1 MKGELIIQGNR
12 LRETIR
18 EQLQQAL
25 SMEAVRA
32 SIETEFYLVNLL
44 SDVHAADHLHSVHE
58 SAKPLAQSYLEA
70 VQGPSASK
78 ALQLKQIGDATLVT
92 LGFFAESIR
101 KSIMGTSYYLAI
113 GNAAYDELAA
123 IHVCDPQFAAIYAEL
138 AAKFAELTEVLA
150 HLAPWNR
157 AVNDAD
163 LVNIYRRWLA
173 TGDDHLAE
181 QLKQAGILGDDTT
194 H

>member
-18 EQLQQAL
+18 EQLQRAL

-44 SDVHAADHLHSVHE
+44 SDVHDADHLHSVHE
-58 SAKPLAQSYLEA
+58 SEKPLAQSYLEA
-70 VQGPSASK
+70 MQEPVATR
-78 ALQLKQIGDATLVT
+78 ALQLKEIGDATLVT

-101 KSIMGTSYYLAI
+101 NSIMGTSYYLSI

-123 IHVCDPQFAAIYAEL
+123 INCCDAQFAAIYAEL
-138 AAKFAELTEVLA
+138 ATKFAELTEVLA

-157 AVNDAD
+157 ALTDAE
-163 LVNIYRRWLA
+163 LVNLYRRWLA
-173 TGDDHLAE
+173 TGDERLAA
-181 QLKQAGILGDDTT
+181 QLKQAGILPDETK

>member
-44 SDVHAADHLHSVHE
+44 SDVHDAGHLQSVHE
-58 SAKPLAQSYLEA
+58 SEKPLAQSFLEA
-70 VQGPSASK
+70 MQEPSASR
-78 ALQLKQIGDATLVT
+78 ALQLKGIGDATLVT

-101 KSIMGTSYYLAI
+101 RSIMGTSYYLAI

-123 IHVCDPQFAAIYAEL
+123 INSCDPQFAAIYAEL

-157 AVNDAD
+157 ALTDAE
-163 LVNIYRRWLA
+163 LVNLYRRWLA
-173 TGDDHLAE
+173 TGDEHLAE
-181 QLKQAGILGDDTT
+181 QLRQAGIISDETA